1 MTANAPASPTFQ
13 TPTSTAANAVNT
25 VNAVNA
31 ANAANA
37 ASNVI
42 PRPTSLRIQGRQT
55 ILRSARSEWIKFWTL
70 RSTWIT
76 SFIAIALT
84 VLFGAGLAASL
95 GQSEEYQDKAMN
107 LITSGLTFGQIVVA
121 VLGAL
126 IITGEYSSG
135 QIRSSLAAV
144 PRRGRLLL
152 SKAVVLSVS
161 SFLLGSVSI
170 FLSWAISKPFLGEHA
185 GSLTDS
191 HYFGHIWGSGLV
203 FVGIALMTLGL
214 GFLLR
219 STAGAITVVV
229 SLLFVITIPLQLA
242 ASKWE
247 WINKVIGCL
256 PSTVSES
263 VSDPFQRTTE
273 WGAQGV
279 QFLSHGQAVA
289 VFAAWAL
296 VPLIIAWFV
305 FSRRD
310 A

>member
-13 TPTSTAANAVNT
+13 TPASTAANAVN
-25 VNAVNA
+25 VPNAV
-31 ANAANA
+31 NA

-42 PRPTSLRIQGRQT
+42 PRPTGLRIQGRQT

-84 VLFGAGLAASL
+84 VLFGAGLAAAL
-95 GQSEEYQDKAMN
+95 GQSEEYQDRAMN

-203 FVGIALMTLGL
+203 FVGIALMTLGI

-256 PSTVSES
+256 PSTVSEA

>member
-13 TPTSTAANAVNT
+13 TPASTAANAVN
-25 VNAVNA
+25 
-31 ANAANA
+31 A
-37 ASNVI
+37 ASSVI
-42 PRPTSLRIQGRQT
+42 PRPTGLRIQGRQT

-95 GQSEEYQDKAMN
+95 GQSEEYRDKAMN

-203 FVGIALMTLGL
+203 FVGIALMTLGI

-256 PSTVSES
+256 PSTVSEA

-279 QFLSHGQAVA
+279 QFLNHGQAVA

>member
-13 TPTSTAANAVNT
+13 TPTSTAANAVN
-25 VNAVNA
+25 
-31 ANAANA
+31 A

-42 PRPTSLRIQGRQT
+42 PRPSSLRIQGRQT

-84 VLFGAGLAASL
+84 VLFGAGLAAAL
-95 GQSEEYQDKAMN
+95 GQSEEYQDRAMN

-203 FVGIALMTLGL
+203 FVGIALMTLGI

-219 STAGAITVVV
+219 STAGAITVIV
-229 SLLFVITIPLQLA
+229 SLLFVVAVPLQLA

-256 PSTVSES
+256 PSTVSEA

-296 VPLIIAWFV
+296 VPLIAAWFV
-305 FSRRD
+305 FTRRD

>member
-13 TPTSTAANAVNT
+13 TPASTAANAVN
-25 VNAVNA
+25 
-31 ANAANA
+31 A
-37 ASNVI
+37 ASSVI
-42 PRPTSLRIQGRQT
+42 PRPTGLHIQGRQT

-95 GQSEEYQDKAMN
+95 GQSEEYRDKAMN

>member
-13 TPTSTAANAVNT
+13 TPTSTAANAV
-25 VNAVNA
+25 
-31 ANAANA
+31 NA

-84 VLFGAGLAASL
+84 VLFGAGLAAAL
-95 GQSEEYQDKAMN
+95 GQSEEYQDRAMN

-161 SFLLGSVSI
+161 SFLLGSVSV

-203 FVGIALMTLGL
+203 FVGIALMTLGI

-219 STAGAITVVV
+219 STAGGITVVV

-256 PSTVSES
+256 PSTVSEA

>member
-13 TPTSTAANAVNT
+13 TPASTAANAVN
-25 VNAVNA
+25 AV
-31 ANAANA
+31 NA

-42 PRPTSLRIQGRQT
+42 PRPTGLRIQGRQT

-84 VLFGAGLAASL
+84 VLFGAGLAAAL
-95 GQSEEYQDKAMN
+95 GQSEEYQDRAMN

-203 FVGIALMTLGL
+203 FVGIALMTLGI

-256 PSTVSES
+256 PSTVSEA

>member
-13 TPTSTAANAVNT
+13 TPTSTAANAVN
-25 VNAVNA
+25 
-31 ANAANA
+31 A
-37 ASNVI
+37 ASSVI
-42 PRPTSLRIQGRQT
+42 PRPTGLRIQGRQT

-95 GQSEEYQDKAMN
+95 GQSEEYRDKAMN

-144 PRRGRLLL
+144 PKRGRLLL
-152 SKAVVLSVS
+152 SKAVVLAVVS
-161 SFLLGSVSI
+161 FILGSVSV

-185 GSLTDS
+185 GSLTDA
-191 HYFGHIWGSGLV
+191 HYAGYIWGSGLAYAV
-203 FVGIALMTLGL
+203 IALMTLGI

-219 STAGAITVVV
+219 STAGAITVIV
-229 SLLFVITIPLQLA
+229 SLLFVVAVPLQLA

-247 WINKVIGCL
+247 WINNVIGCL
-256 PSTVSES
+256 PSTVSS
-263 VSDPFQRTTE
+263 AVSDPFQNATQ
-273 WGAQGV
+273 WGGDGV
-279 QFLSHGQAVA
+279 QFLSHGQAIA
-289 VFAAWAL
+289 VFVAWAL
-296 VPLIIAWFV
+296 VPLIAAWVV

>member
-13 TPTSTAANAVNT
+13 TPASTSA
-25 VNAVNA
+25 NAVNA
-31 ANAANA
+31 A
-37 ASNVI
+37 SSVI
-42 PRPTSLRIQGRQT
+42 PRPTGLRIQGRQT

-135 QIRSSLAAV
+135 QIRSSLAAA

-219 STAGAITVVV
+219 STAGAITVIV
-229 SLLFVITIPLQLA
+229 SLLFVVAVPLQLA

>member
-13 TPTSTAANAVNT
+13 TPTSTAANAV
-25 VNAVNA
+25 
-31 ANAANA
+31 NA

-84 VLFGAGLAASL
+84 VLFGAGLAAAL
-95 GQSEEYQDKAMN
+95 GQSEEYQDRAMN

-161 SFLLGSVSI
+161 SFLLGSVSV

-203 FVGIALMTLGL
+203 FVGIALMTLGI

-256 PSTVSES
+256 PSTVSS
-263 VSDPFQRTTE
+263 AVSDPFQNATQ
-273 WGAQGV
+273 WGGDGV
-279 QFLSHGQAVA
+279 QFLSHGQAIA
-289 VFAAWAL
+289 VFVAWAL
-296 VPLIIAWFV
+296 VPLIAAWVV

>member
-13 TPTSTAANAVNT
+13 TPTSTAANAV
-25 VNAVNA
+25 
-31 ANAANA
+31 NA

-84 VLFGAGLAASL
+84 VLFGAGLAAAL
-95 GQSEEYQDKAMN
+95 GQSEEYQDRAMN

-161 SFLLGSVSI
+161 SFLLGSVSV

-203 FVGIALMTLGL
+203 FVGIALMTLGI

-242 ASKWE
+242 ASKGE

-256 PSTVSES
+256 PSTVSEA

>member
-1 MTANAPASPTFQ
+1 MSTHSPAHASAAPASPA
-13 TPTSTAANAVNT
+13 PVRNAVGTAPT
-25 VNAVNA
+25 VPA
-31 ANAANA
+31 
-37 ASNVI
+37 
-42 PRPTSLRIQGRQT
+42 PRPARSRIQGRQT
-55 ILRSARSEWIKFWTL
+55 LLRSVRAEWIKFWSL

-76 SFIAIALT
+76 SFITIALT
-84 VLFGAGLAASL
+84 VLFGAGLAAAF
-95 GQSEEYQDKAMN
+95 GQSEQHQDMAKN

-135 QIRSSLAAV
+135 QIRSSLAAS
-144 PRRGRLLL
+144 PRRGRLLV
-152 SKAVVLSVS
+152 SKAVVLTIVA
-161 SFLLGSVSI
+161 FILGSVSV

-191 HYFGHIWGSGLV
+191 HYAGHIWGSGLV
-203 FVGIALMTLGL
+203 FVGIALMALGV

-219 STAGAITVVV
+219 STAGTITVIV
-229 SLLFVITIPLQLA
+229 SILFIISTPLQVA

-247 WINKVIGCL
+247 WINKIIGCL
-256 PSTVSES
+256 PSTVSEA

-273 WGAQGV
+273 WGGQGA

-289 VFAAWAL
+289 VFTAWAII
-296 VPLIIAWFV
+296 PLIAAWFV

>member
-1 MTANAPASPTFQ
+1 MTTNAPARPAAAPSSGDS
-13 TPTSTAANAVNT
+13 TSHRRAN
-25 VNAVNA
+25 
-31 ANAANA
+31 
-37 ASNVI
+37 S
-42 PRPTSLRIQGRQT
+42 RIHGRQT
-55 ILRSARSEWIKFWTL
+55 VARAIASEWIKIWTL

-76 SFIAIALT
+76 SLVTIILT
-84 VLFGAGLAASL
+84 VLFGAGIAIAV

-107 LITSGLTFGQIVVA
+107 MITSGLTIGQIVVA

-144 PRRGRLLL
+144 PRRGRLLP
-152 SKAVVLSVS
+152 SKAVVLSAIT
-161 SFLLGSVSI
+161 FLLGSVSV

-191 HYFGHIWGSGLV
+191 HYVGHIWGSGLT
-203 FVGIALMTLGL
+203 FVCIALMALGV

-229 SLLFVITIPLQLA
+229 SLLFVIQVPLRLA
-242 ASKWE
+242 ASKWD
-247 WINKVIGCL
+247 WAIKIIGCL
-256 PSTVSES
+256 PSTVSEA

-273 WGAQGV
+273 WSGEGV

-289 VFAAWAL
+289 VFAAWAI
-296 VPLIIAWFV
+296 VPLVAAWFV

>member
-13 TPTSTAANAVNT
+13 TPASTAA
-25 VNAVNA
+25 
-31 ANAANA
+31 
-37 ASNVI
+37 SSVI
-42 PRPTSLRIQGRQT
+42 PRPTGLRIQGRQT

-95 GQSEEYQDKAMN
+95 GQSEEYRDKAMN

>member
-13 TPTSTAANAVNT
+13 TPTSTAANAV
-25 VNAVNA
+25 
-31 ANAANA
+31 NA

-84 VLFGAGLAASL
+84 VLFGAGLAAAL
-95 GQSEEYQDKAMN
+95 GQSEEYQDRAMN

-203 FVGIALMTLGL
+203 FVGIALMTLGI

-256 PSTVSES
+256 PSTVSEA

>member
-13 TPTSTAANAVNT
+13 TPASTAANAVN
-25 VNAVNA
+25 
-31 ANAANA
+31 A
-37 ASNVI
+37 ASSVI
-42 PRPTSLRIQGRQT
+42 PRPTGLRIQGRQT

-135 QIRSSLAAV
+135 QIRSSLAAG

>member
-13 TPTSTAANAVNT
+13 TPASTAANAVN
-25 VNAVNA
+25 
-31 ANAANA
+31 A
-37 ASNVI
+37 ASSVI
-42 PRPTSLRIQGRQT
+42 PRPTGLRIQGRQT

-135 QIRSSLAAV
+135 QIRSSLAAA

-203 FVGIALMTLGL
+203 FVGIALMTLGI

>member
-13 TPTSTAANAVNT
+13 TPAST
-25 VNAVNA
+25 A

-37 ASNVI
+37 ASSVI
-42 PRPTSLRIQGRQT
+42 PRPTGLRIQGRQT

-256 PSTVSES
+256 PSTVSEA

>member
-1 MTANAPASPTFQ
+1 MTTNAPARPAAAPSSGDS
-13 TPTSTAANAVNT
+13 TSHRRAN
-25 VNAVNA
+25 
-31 ANAANA
+31 
-37 ASNVI
+37 S
-42 PRPTSLRIQGRQT
+42 RIHGRQT
-55 ILRSARSEWIKFWTL
+55 VARAIASEWIKIWTL

-76 SFIAIALT
+76 SLVTIILT
-84 VLFGAGLAASL
+84 VLFGAGLAIAV

-107 LITSGLTFGQIVVA
+107 MITSGLTIGQIVVA

-144 PRRGRLLL
+144 PRRGRLLP
-152 SKAVVLSVS
+152 SKAVVLSAIT
-161 SFLLGSVSI
+161 FLLGSVSV

-191 HYFGHIWGSGLV
+191 HYVGHIWGSGLT
-203 FVGIALMTLGL
+203 FVCIALMALGV

-229 SLLFVITIPLQLA
+229 SLLFVIQVPLRLA
-242 ASKWE
+242 ASKWD
-247 WINKVIGCL
+247 WAIKIIGCL
-256 PSTVSES
+256 PSTVSEA

-273 WGAQGV
+273 WSGEGV

-289 VFAAWAL
+289 VFAAWAI
-296 VPLIIAWFV
+296 VPLIAACFV

>member
-13 TPTSTAANAVNT
+13 TPASTAANAVN
-25 VNAVNA
+25 
-31 ANAANA
+31 A
-37 ASNVI
+37 ASSVI
-42 PRPTSLRIQGRQT
+42 PRPTGLRIQGRQT

-84 VLFGAGLAASL
+84 VLFGAGLAAAL
-95 GQSEEYQDKAMN
+95 GQSEEYQDRAMN

-203 FVGIALMTLGL
+203 FVGIALMTLGI

>member
-1 MTANAPASPTFQ
+1 MTTNAPARP
-13 TPTSTAANAVNT
+13 TAAPSSGDST
-25 VNAVNA
+25 SHRR
-31 ANAANA
+31 AN
-37 ASNVI
+37 
-42 PRPTSLRIQGRQT
+42 PRIHGRQT
-55 ILRSARSEWIKFWTL
+55 IARAIVSEWIKIWTL

-76 SFIAIALT
+76 SLVTIILT
-84 VLFGAGLAASL
+84 VLFGAGLAIAV

-107 LITSGLTFGQIVVA
+107 MITSGLTIGQIVVA

-144 PRRGRLLL
+144 PRRGRLLP
-152 SKAVVLSVS
+152 SKAVVLSAIT
-161 SFLLGSVSI
+161 FLLGSVSV

-191 HYFGHIWGSGLV
+191 HYVGHIWGSGLT
-203 FVGIALMTLGL
+203 FVCIALMALGV

-229 SLLFVITIPLQLA
+229 SLLFVIQVPLRLA
-242 ASKWE
+242 ASKWD
-247 WINKVIGCL
+247 WAIKIIGCL
-256 PSTVSES
+256 PSTVSEA

-273 WGAQGV
+273 WSGEGV

-289 VFAAWAL
+289 VFAAWAI
-296 VPLIIAWFV
+296 VPLVAAWFV

>member
-13 TPTSTAANAVNT
+13 TPASTAANAA
-25 VNAVNA
+25 NAVNA
-31 ANAANA
+31 VNA

-42 PRPTSLRIQGRQT
+42 PRPTGLRIQGRQT
-55 ILRSARSEWIKFWTL
+55 VLRSARSEWIKFWTL

-84 VLFGAGLAASL
+84 VLFGAGLAAAL
-95 GQSEEYQDKAMN
+95 GQSEEYQDRAMN

-161 SFLLGSVSI
+161 SFLLGSVSV

-203 FVGIALMTLGL
+203 FVGIALMTLGI
-214 GFLLR
+214 GILLR

-256 PSTVSES
+256 PSTVSEA